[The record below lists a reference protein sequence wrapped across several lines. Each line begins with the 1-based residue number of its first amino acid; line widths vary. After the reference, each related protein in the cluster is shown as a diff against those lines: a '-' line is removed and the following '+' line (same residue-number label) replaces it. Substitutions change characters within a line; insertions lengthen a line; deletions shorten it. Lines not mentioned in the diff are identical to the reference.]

1 MLYYSSIIN
10 LPIHP
15 ILSLLYID
23 SRRML
28 AISPS
33 EASHSPAIGDSVV
46 ETNDATSLKAWTS
59 FLQEYA
65 RGDGPANPPRP
76 PLTSSLLQRFEAVVN
91 SNAQVSFED
100 APLYTS
106 TTVTP
111 ELARTIRDFY
121 CDNGYLPPPRAPWEE
136 RRERCIQEHDL
147 YSDKQHK
154 HIQNVTD
161 ILSAFFPDALITFS
175 LFQDRVQTHFALSG
189 PEEVIKGFKLHV
201 GLRIPAEDSLCGH
214 AVLLDRTMLFV
225 PDLEADWRYRR
236 NPFGVA
242 GFKSYVGVPVALELD
257 PLQDDVPV
265 ADYMGPRRG
274 RIAIGTINIC
284 FTKQKVYELSPGQ
297 QLTVDKMTSMLEAQL
312 RSTWEGD
319 HRRRDGRA
327 RTELSK
333 YIGETKFVEASRT
346 PGTINHQIYDESRRE
361 LMTCDLIKSLAEK
374 VSTIISE
381 ADTVDVFDIRAVSL
395 VQLLGYEADVCSS
408 RTYLRTPSTLITR
421 GTHYDHSRAPSS
433 RSNSRPM
440 LSSLFSRQMVK
451 SLTTINTPG
460 SSLAF
465 LPIPRDTWLL
475 PWPMVTNHSISS
487 SSHHQAPDTS
497 SQSPTSTLFVI

>member
-1 MLYYSSIIN
+1 
-10 LPIHP
+10 
-15 ILSLLYID
+15 
-23 SRRML
+23 ML
-28 AISPS
+28 ALSPNG
-33 EASHSPAIGDSVV
+33 ASDRPVADEQVV
-46 ETNDATSLKAWTS
+46 ETDDATSLTAWTS

-76 PLTSSLLQRFEAVVN
+76 PLTPALLKRFEAVVN
-91 SNAQVSFED
+91 SRSPVNFED

-111 ELARTIRDFY
+111 ELARIIRDFY

-136 RRERCIQEHDL
+136 SRERCIQEHDL
-147 YSDKQHK
+147 YSEKQHK

-175 LFQDRVQTHFALSG
+175 LFQDRIQTHFALSG
-189 PEEVIKGFKLHV
+189 PEEIIKGFKLHV

-242 GFKSYVGVPVALELD
+242 GFKSFVGVPVALELD
-257 PLQDDVPV
+257 PLQDDVPMV
-265 ADYMGPRRG
+265 DYMGPRRG

-284 FTKQKVYELSPGQ
+284 FTKQKVSELSPAQ
-297 QLTVDKMTSMLEAQL
+297 HLVVDKMASMLEAQL

-346 PGTINHQIYDESRRE
+346 PGTINHQIYDEFRRE

-381 ADTVDVFDIRAVSL
+381 ADTVDVFDIRAVSFA
-395 VQLLGYEADVCSS
+395 QLFEYEANDRSS
-408 RTYLRTPSTLITR
+408 RMYPRTPSILITEDI
-421 GTHYDHSRAPSS
+421 HYDHSRALSS
-433 RSNSRPM
+433 RSSSRLM
-440 LSSLFSRQMVK
+440 LSSLFSSPTVK
-451 SLTTINTPG
+451 CSATTIAPA
-460 SSLAF
+460 SSLAY
-465 LPIPRDTWLL
+465 LPIPRNTWLL
-475 PWPMVTNHSISS
+475 RWPMVTNHFISS
-487 SSHHQAPDTS
+487 SSHHQALNTN
-497 SQSPTSTLFVI
+497 SQSPTSNLFVI

>member
-1 MLYYSSIIN
+1 MLFADMITVDLSTATSHKDQVNLLQIGNRLRHRECRIQFNAGLYYSSI
-10 LPIHP
+10 LYLLYPP
-15 ILSLLYID
+15 ILLLLYIYPG
-23 SRRML
+23 RML
-28 AISPS
+28 ALSPD
-33 EASHSPAIGDSVV
+33 EASNSPTTGDQVV
-46 ETNDATSLKAWTS
+46 ETDDATSLTAWTS

-65 RGDGPANPPRP
+65 RGDGPANPTRP
-76 PLTSSLLQRFEAVVN
+76 PLTSDLLHRLEAVIKSKPPIN
-91 SNAQVSFED
+91 FEE

-111 ELARTIRDFY
+111 ELARIIRDFY

-136 RRERCIQEHDL
+136 SRERCIQEHDL
-147 YSDKQHK
+147 YSEKQHK

-189 PEEVIKGFKLHV
+189 PEEVIRGFKLHV

-225 PDLEADWRYRR
+225 PDLEADWRYKR

-242 GFKSYVGVPVALELD
+242 GFKSFIGVPVALELD
-257 PLQDDVPV
+257 PLQDDVPML
-265 ADYMGPRRG
+265 DYMGPRRG

-284 FTKQKVYELSPGQ
+284 FTKQKVSELSPAQ
-297 QLTVDKMTSMLEAQL
+297 HLVVDKMASMLEAQL

-346 PGTINHQIYDESRRE
+346 PGTINHQIYDEFRRE

-395 VQLLGYEADVCSS
+395 AQLLE
-408 RTYLRTPSTLITR
+408 L
-421 GTHYDHSRAPSS
+421 
-433 RSNSRPM
+433 
-440 LSSLFSRQMVK
+440 
-451 SLTTINTPG
+451 
-460 SSLAF
+460 
-465 LPIPRDTWLL
+465 
-475 PWPMVTNHSISS
+475 
-487 SSHHQAPDTS
+487 
-497 SQSPTSTLFVI
+497 

>member
-1 MLYYSSIIN
+1 
-10 LPIHP
+10 
-15 ILSLLYID
+15 
-23 SRRML
+23 ML
-28 AISPS
+28 ALSPD
-33 EASHSPAIGDSVV
+33 EASNSPTTRDQVV
-46 ETNDATSLKAWTS
+46 ETDDATSLTAWTS

-65 RGDGPANPPRP
+65 RGDGPANPTRP
-76 PLTSSLLQRFEAVVN
+76 PLTSDHLLRLEAVIKSKPPIN
-91 SNAQVSFED
+91 FEE

-111 ELARTIRDFY
+111 ELARIIRDFY

-136 RRERCIQEHDL
+136 SRERCIQEHDL
-147 YSDKQHK
+147 YYEKQHK

-161 ILSAFFPDALITFS
+161 ILSAFFPDSLITFS
-175 LFQDRVQTHFALSG
+175 LFQDRIQTHFALSG

-214 AVLLDRTMLFV
+214 AVLLDRRMLFV
-225 PDLEADWRYRR
+225 PDLEADWRYKR

-257 PLQDDVPV
+257 PLQDDVPML
-265 ADYMGPRRG
+265 DYMGPRRG

-284 FTKQKVYELSPGQ
+284 FTKQKVFELSPAQ
-297 QLTVDKMTSMLEAQL
+297 HLVVDKMASMLEAQL

-346 PGTINHQIYDESRRE
+346 PGTINHQIYDEFRRE

-395 VQLLGYEADVCSS
+395 VKLLGNETDVGSS
-408 RTYLRTPSTLITR
+408 RTCLRAPNTLITR
-421 GTHYDHSRAPSS
+421 GTHYNHSRAPSS
-433 RSNSRPM
+433 QSDLHPM
-440 LSSLFSRQMVK
+440 LSSLFSVQMVK
-451 SLTTINTPG
+451 SSVTTNAPG
-460 SSLAF
+460 SSHAY
-465 LPIPRDTWLL
+465 LPIPRNTWLS
-475 PWPMVTNHSISS
+475 PWLMVKNHL
-487 SSHHQAPDTS
+487 SHPRHIIKPRIRIHS
-497 SQSPTSTLFVI
+497 RRRRICS